1 MGALRGWQGKVRI
14 VTATQGNASGFED
27 APDPRLTSAPF
38 ETSVDSE
45 KVYVIGTRDA
55 VDILMST
62 QEVSGS
68 VERPFFSDNASNQI
82 VHAGNGSA
90 FTLAEVAGIE
100 GGEPIECWMAI
111 QPHSNTSFVF
121 VLKGVKFRGW
131 SFNVAAGDVTT
142 ERADFDATS
151 INISTMTL
159 E

>member
-1 MGALRGWQGKVRI
+1 VGALKGWQGKVRI
-14 VTATQGNASGFED
+14 VTANQGNQSGFED
-27 APDPRLTSAPF
+27 APDPLLTSAPF

-45 KVYVIGTRDA
+45 KVFAIGTRDA
-55 VDILMST
+55 IDIILST

-68 VERPFFSDNASNQI
+68 VERPFFSDNSSNQI

-111 QPHSNTSFVF
+111 QPHKDTNFCF
-121 VLKGVKFRGW
+121 VLKGVKFRSW
-131 SFNVAAGDVTT
+131 SFNIAAGDITT

-151 INISTMTL
+151 INVTSMSL
-159 E
+159 